1 MEIMGQASFFYPA
14 ADPDAT
20 PAIVTRSSDML
31 LQLEAFL
38 LDGIDAEPTEV
49 SSDSSSPSPSA
60 SSSSTLATIGD
71 CPHWM
76 PGTDDIDAFLLDTA
90 AAEECSAADRQSP
103 SPSSSSSETAK
114 VLPTTQGQDR
124 RPPAA
129 SSFIGVRKRPWGK
142 FAAEIRDST
151 RKGARVWIGTFDTP
165 EAAALAYDQAAFS
178 ARGSAAVLNFPVDRV
193 QESLRALALASGGG
207 CSPVLALKRRHSKRT
222 RRCKVSPAVDSSKN
236 PKPQLRPASQCAH
249 VSGMAAAVPQLLA
262 TAPSDMAGID
272 DVGDDYLEELLRVVS
287 SELGEY

>member
-1 MEIMGQASFFYPA
+1 MGQASFFYTA
-14 ADPDAT
+14 ADLDAT
-20 PAIVTRSSDML
+20 PAIVTTSSNML

-38 LDGIDAEPTEV
+38 LDGIDGAEPTEV

-76 PGTDDIDAFLLDTA
+76 PGTDDTDAFLLDTNDDTA

-103 SPSSSSSETAK
+103 SPSETAK
-114 VLPTTQGQDR
+114 VSPTTRGQYR
-124 RPPAA
+124 RTPA
-129 SSFIGVRKRPWGK
+129 SFIGVRKRPWGK

-193 QESLRALALASGGG
+193 QESLWALALGGG
-207 CSPVLALKRRHSKRT
+207 GGGSPVLALKRRHSKRT
-222 RRCKVSPAVDSSKN
+222 RRSKVSPAVDSSKN